1 MPKETFFGI
10 DKEKQNRIIQAAI
23 KVFSSHN
30 YNDSSI
36 NEVIKLAKIPRG
48 SFYQYF
54 EDKRDLYLYIT
65 QKIMQNF
72 RDDFFKELDEQN
84 GDIFATVKIVFP
96 KQIHEVLGGEYS
108 NFYYYLLQASFM
120 KDFRQKEVKSKDN
133 SKHDWNVKQDFD
145 VIYKMIDKEKLKIK
159 SRSDFDMFIRILITP
174 FIIVITDTFLQMKH
188 ESDIPKIDIEE
199 KKQEY
204 LHKLEFIEYGFSK

>member
-54 EDKRDLYLYIT
+54 ED
-65 QKIMQNF
+65 
-72 RDDFFKELDEQN
+72 
-84 GDIFATVKIVFP
+84 
-96 KQIHEVLGGEYS
+96 
-108 NFYYYLLQASFM
+108 
-120 KDFRQKEVKSKDN
+120 
-133 SKHDWNVKQDFD
+133 
-145 VIYKMIDKEKLKIK
+145 
-159 SRSDFDMFIRILITP
+159 
-174 FIIVITDTFLQMKH
+174 
-188 ESDIPKIDIEE
+188 
-199 KKQEY
+199 
-204 LHKLEFIEYGFSK
+204 

>member
-36 NEVIKLAKIPRG
+36 NEVIKLAQIPRG

-54 EDKRDLYLYIT
+54 EDKRDLYLYIA
-65 QKIMQNF
+65 QKIIQNF

-84 GDIFATVKIVFP
+84 GDIFATV
-96 KQIHEVLGGEYS
+96 
-108 NFYYYLLQASFM
+108 
-120 KDFRQKEVKSKDN
+120 
-133 SKHDWNVKQDFD
+133 
-145 VIYKMIDKEKLKIK
+145 
-159 SRSDFDMFIRILITP
+159 
-174 FIIVITDTFLQMKH
+174 
-188 ESDIPKIDIEE
+188 
-199 KKQEY
+199 
-204 LHKLEFIEYGFSK
+204 